1 MIFLKFSN
9 NKYLIYE
16 TAIQADELE
25 VFDFLAKDKLTK
37 KEEQAV
43 KLAAKD
49 LIKSLI
55 NASPKVLVQDWWRD
69 SQTKAKVRTYI
80 EEILDKDL
88 PDFYDKEI
96 FEHKVT
102 QVFDL
107 LKYLATNDE
116 KWTS

>member
-1 MIFLKFSN
+1 MLTKG
-9 NKYLIYE
+9 
-16 TAIQADELE
+16 
-25 VFDFLAKDKLTK
+25 KLTK

-80 EEILDKDL
+80 EEVLDKDL
-88 PDFYDKEI
+88 PASYDKEI
-96 FEHKVT
+96 FENKVT
-102 QVFDL
+102 QVFDFL
-107 LKYLATNDE
+107 QHLAVNDE
-116 KWTS
+116 KWAV